1 MIFDIC
7 GCGPEKLK
15 FRAKLMISMAISIG
29 KMINSL
35 IWNVSDT
42 PMSGIMR
49 QMTKVRDMLK
59 LLLADVD
66 AGVDMSRKRLM
77 GFLPLSGQHGLVLP
91 RIQLHTHL

>member
-49 QMTKVRDMLK
+49 TDDESEGYVEIAFGRC
-59 LLLADVD
+59 
-66 AGVDMSRKRLM
+66 GR
-77 GFLPLSGQHGLVLP
+77 GC
-91 RIQLHTHL
+91 